1 MAGTYTNFFRTVCL
15 WTLAFVQ
22 TFNFYGLMLNS
33 PVVFRKKQYGADGV
47 EDTSKVVFD
56 YVAILV
62 VNSGDVIGNVS
73 ALLALVMKI
82 NPRWVAGVCAAVSV
96 PLLWVPLVPELQ
108 ATRFGLVFMMLIGR
122 IPAAPIGAMSWILNA
137 MAYPTLFRA
146 TGHGWANA
154 VARFG
159 AITASSMYSMSAAV
173 SIPIHALALALAVPA
188 ALLMPWGS
196 LAGYES
202 IHPVVHP
209 VVHPIVHPIH
219 PVHPIQSSASTRPFQ
234 ASQPPPKSLNRND
247 VDIHT
252 TCLHAARVYI
262 HNGST

>member
-1 MAGTYTNFFRTVCL
+1 MGVLGGSGGGDIGLMMMDDDADMTAKDNVALSSSALHNLSGTYINLLRTVCL

-33 PVVFRKKQYGADGV
+33 PTVFRKKV
-47 EDTSKVVFD
+47 EEDPNQVVFD
-56 YVAILV
+56 YAAILV
-62 VNSGDVIGNVS
+62 VNSGDILGNGS
-73 ALLALVMKI
+73 ALLALVYNF

-108 ATRFGLVFMMLIGR
+108 HSRFGLVFMMLIGR

-159 AITASSMYSMSAAV
+159 AVTASSMYSMSPSV
-173 SIPIHALALALAVPA
+173 SIPIHAVALALAVPA
-188 ALLMPWGS
+188 ALFLPWGS
-196 LAGYES
+196 LE
-202 IHPVVHP
+202 
-209 VVHPIVHPIH
+209 
-219 PVHPIQSSASTRPFQ
+219 R
-234 ASQPPPKSLNRND
+234 
-247 VDIHT
+247 
-252 TCLHAARVYI
+252 
-262 HNGST
+262 